1 MINQNNMFIAEVRN
15 VKDDLSKSGKVQIRI
30 YGNHDDEQ
38 NIKDDDLPWG
48 TVILPVTSK
57 FPNVPTVV
65 RLDVTILDASVL
77 PVRFPAFAVIYV
89 LLAFVN

>member
-38 NIKDDDLPWG
+38 NIKDDDLPWA
-48 TVILPVTSK
+48 TVILPVTSASTQK
-57 FPNVPTVV
+57 VGHIPTGLSKGS
-65 RLDVTILDASVL
+65 R
-77 PVRFPAFAVIYV
+77 VIGFC
-89 LLAFVN
+89 ADDH